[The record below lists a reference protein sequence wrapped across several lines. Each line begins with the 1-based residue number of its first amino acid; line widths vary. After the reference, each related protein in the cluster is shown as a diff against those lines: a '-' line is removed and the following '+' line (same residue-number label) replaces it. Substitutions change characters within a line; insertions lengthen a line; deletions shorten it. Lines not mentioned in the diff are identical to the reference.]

1 MSNWS
6 IDDARASYNVNYW
19 SQGLYGI
26 SDEGEVTV
34 SPDPNRPDCKI
45 GLNELAKDMVKAGVA
60 LPVLVRFPQIL
71 HHRVNSLCQAFNQAI
86 QKYQYEA
93 DYLLVY
99 PIKVNQQ
106 QTVVEEILASQVEK
120 KYRN

>member
-6 IDDARASYNVNYW
+6 IDDARASYNVNHW

-34 SPDPNRPDCKI
+34 SPDPSRPDCKI
-45 GLNELAKDMVKAGVA
+45 GLNEMAKDMVKSGVA

-71 HHRVNSLCQAFNQAI
+71 HHRVNSVCQAF
-86 QKYQYEA
+86 
-93 DYLLVY
+93 
-99 PIKVNQQ
+99 
-106 QTVVEEILASQVEK
+106 
-120 KYRN
+120 